1 MCDLSFVKNIPL
13 SLGWMIFSRRGN
25 EIAKDARRRVDPAI
39 ADSNPDPS
47 QHFFRDSRGRT

>member
-25 EIAKDARRRVDPAI
+25 EIAKDARRRVDPTI
-39 ADSNPDPS
+39 VGSNPDPS
-47 QHFFRDSRGRT
+47 QHFF